1 MSYSRTG
8 ALGFTVDEEKE
19 ILVATRG
26 EASETAKLD
35 EMIKILRDQERL
47 KLISTLASIGGAI
60 YALAKIGE
68 MIGSFQDRRKRVHL

>member
-1 MSYSRTG
+1 VSYQRT
-8 ALGFTVDEEKE
+8 ALGFTSNEEQE
-19 ILVATRG
+19 LLVAARG
-26 EASETAKLD
+26 EAAENVKLD

-68 MIGSFQDRRKRVHL
+68 MIGSFRDRRKHVHL